1 MTATTQELILAAARR
16 AAQAHGYAGL
26 NFRDLAKEVGIK
38 AASIYYHFPGKADLG
53 AAVARRYREDATA
66 FLAALSDKI
75 ADPIERLRHYP
86 TIFQAALQ
94 DECRMC
100 LASFMA
106 AEFDSLPDIVK
117 LEITAFSD
125 ANIAWIDEQLTEA
138 CVYGVAMDE
147 GRARAIFAAITGAQL
162 MARGRSDI
170 SLYDTIIRSYRA
182 SGLLP

>member
-1 MTATTQELILAAARR
+1 MTVTTRELILAAARR

-86 TIFQAALQ
+86 MIFRAALQ
-94 DECRMC
+94 DECRLC
-100 LASFMA
+100 LGSFMT
-106 AEFDSLPDIVK
+106 AEFGDLPDIVK
-117 LEITAFSD
+117 REITSFSN
-125 ANIAWIDEQLTEA
+125 ANIAWIDQQLTQA
-138 CVYGVAMDE
+138 CLE
-147 GRARAIFAAITGAQL
+147 GSTRKKGQDSAIFAAITGAQL

-170 SLYDTIIRSYRA
+170 SLYDSIIQSYRV